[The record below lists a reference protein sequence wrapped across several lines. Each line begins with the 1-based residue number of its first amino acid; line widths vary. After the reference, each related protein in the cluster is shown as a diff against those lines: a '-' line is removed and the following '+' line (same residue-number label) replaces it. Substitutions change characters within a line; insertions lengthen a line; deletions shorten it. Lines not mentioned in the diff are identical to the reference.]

1 MEDHELLRLLEDYQE
16 KNNLTIGSIAKSLGV
31 TRTTIAN
38 WKSGG
43 KIALKNRA
51 GITVLIGGEKPSPQ
65 CAFLS
70 IVADN
75 WHHLTTQQRAEI
87 AGTVKSYAEQKLR
100 DDSADVSEKS
110 S

>member
-1 MEDHELLRLLEDYQE
+1 MEDHELLRLLEEYQE

-51 GITVLIGGEKPSPQ
+51 GITVLIGDAKPSLG
-65 CAFLS
+65 CDFLS
-70 IVADN
+70 IVTAN
-75 WHHLTTQQRAEI
+75 WHHLTTAQRAEI
-87 AGTVKSYAEQKLR
+87 AGTVKTYAEQKFW
-100 DDSADVSEKS
+100 DDRADISEKS